1 MYNNFSNKYLKKC
14 KWSFDYKKRINQ
26 INHFLDNNNKYDI
39 SINEMIML
47 SENKKELRKKLKK
60 R

>member
-47 SENKKELRKKLKK
+47 S
-60 R
+60 